1 MAVKSARKPAKRKD
15 TIKTTLNDGSVE
27 DFLRRVPDEK
37 RRRDALAILKLMT
50 SVTDERPRMW
60 GTSIVGF
67 GQYHYKYASGR
78 EGDMCLIG
86 FSPRSQDVTLY
97 LAMDFAPYVPL
108 LKKLGKHKTG
118 VSCLHIRKL
127 EDVDASVLGELVA
140 RAYRDSRQRTG
151 S

>member
-1 MAVKSARKPAKRKD
+1 VAAKSAKNPARKKD
-15 TIKTTLNDGSVE
+15 ALKTTHNDGNVE

-37 RRRDALAILKLMT
+37 RRRDALSILKLMESIT
-50 SVTDERPRMW
+50 HERPRMW
-60 GTSIVGF
+60 GSSIVGF
-67 GQYHYKYASGR
+67 GQYHYKYATGR

-86 FSPRSQDVTLY
+86 FAPRSQDVTLY
-97 LAMDFAPYVPL
+97 LTMDFAPYAPL

-127 EDVDASVLGELVA
+127 EDVDASVLEELVA
-140 RAYRDSRQRTG
+140 TAYRDGKRTN